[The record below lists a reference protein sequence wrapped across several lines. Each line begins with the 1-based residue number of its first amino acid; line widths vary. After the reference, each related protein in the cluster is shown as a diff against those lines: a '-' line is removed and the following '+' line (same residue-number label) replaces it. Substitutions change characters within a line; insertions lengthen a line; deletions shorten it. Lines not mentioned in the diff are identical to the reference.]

1 MLPEF
6 EQTSLELCAKYI
18 NSEFKEVLIVLAY
31 CIRHIWL
38 FNKNFI
44 IRVPSEMKNYWCTV
58 GFNGNIIISFNVA

>member
-18 NSEFKEVLIVLAY
+18 NTEFKEILIVLAY
-31 CIRHIWL
+31 YIRHILL

-44 IRVPSEMKNYWCTV
+44 LVPLEMKKYWCTV
-58 GFNGNIIISFNVA
+58 GFNGNTIISFNVA